1 MYDVTKERSMANFIP
16 EELLYEIITYLKT
29 PDLLSATRVNSEW
42 HDICEYS
49 MWVKQ
54 LPEWKKK
61 RVPWDEWEFNER
73 YSYAKEQMK
82 DFYLAKK
89 DAIYRNSFQGMET
102 MKQERVARKNKI
114 AHILEIV
121 TLLQAC
127 LFVTL
132 LGFGITNYS
141 FHVVWAMYFTTII
154 ISSFGTQNS
163 LKLAALRVV
172 QSAVAIQILL
182 IQFNAFSWFYSFS
195 PTILV
200 ICGLIATSCFA
211 REPIREMNLHFAAL
225 IAIVFAAL
233 YFDGTLPYLTVALAP
248 VYVIDVLLLREHES
262 TTVRTFVVSFLVAKI
277 IFNILYPVSFAWFA
291 WLLCA
296 PFVFRLLRPDT
307 SRTLLPQ

>member
-1 MYDVTKERSMANFIP
+1 MANFIP

-89 DAIYRNSFQGMET
+89 DAIYRNSFQGMEA
-102 MKQERVARKNKI
+102 MNQERNTRKNKI
-114 AHILEIV
+114 ARILEIL

-132 LGFGITNYS
+132 LGFGVTNYS

-154 ISSFGTQNS
+154 IGFFGTQNEH
-163 LKLAALRVV
+163 KLAGFRVV

-200 ICGLIATSCFA
+200 ICGLIATSYFN
-211 REPIREMNLHFAAL
+211 REPIREMTLHFAVL
-225 IAIVFAAL
+225 TAIVFAAL
-233 YFDGTLPYLTVALAP
+233 YFDGTLPYLTVLLAP
-248 VYVIDVLLLREHES
+248 IYVIDLILLGAYGSATIRN
-262 TTVRTFVVSFLVAKI
+262 FVISFLVAKI
-277 IFNILYPVSFAWFA
+277 IFNIVYPVSFAWFA

-307 SRTLLPQ
+307 SGTLLPQ